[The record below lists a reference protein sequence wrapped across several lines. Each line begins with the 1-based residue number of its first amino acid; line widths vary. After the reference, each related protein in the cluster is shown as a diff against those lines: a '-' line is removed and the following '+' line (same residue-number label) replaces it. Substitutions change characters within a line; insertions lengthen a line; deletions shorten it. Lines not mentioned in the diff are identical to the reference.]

1 MLSHRATSCR
11 GTLPVAAVSDR
22 AADCDHMHAAD
33 PTECDDDILV
43 ERARAGDLSAFGELV
58 RRHQRSAVRVAAVIS
73 GSTEEAHDIVQDAF
87 VNMHRH
93 LGTYD
98 GRGSVRS
105 WMLRVVANHAKNQV
119 RGRVRRLRRDERHA
133 ALVLTVSDSAEELV
147 ERRLEHEALAGALA
161 RLRPD
166 DRDVLGCRYVA
177 GLGEAET
184 AEVLGLALGTVK
196 SRTSRAL
203 ARLHDQLDRDRTSGT
218 HGIDGS
224 IGRIG

>member
-1 MLSHRATSCR
+1 MN
-11 GTLPVAAVSDR
+11 
-22 AADCDHMHAAD
+22 AADT
-33 PTECDDDILV
+33 TECDDDALV
-43 ERARAGDLSAFGELV
+43 ARARAGDRPAFGELV

-73 GSTEEAHDIVQDAF
+73 GSTEEAYDIVQDAF

-98 GRGSVRS
+98 GRGPVRS

-133 ALVLTVSDSAEELV
+133 GLALTVADSAEEV
-147 ERRLEHEALAGALA
+147 AERRLEHEALVVALG
-161 RLRPD
+161 RLRAD
-166 DRDVLGCRYVA
+166 DRAVLGCRFVV

-184 AEVLGLALGTVK
+184 AQVLGIALGTVK

-203 ARLHDQLDRDRTSGT
+203 GRLHDQLERG
-218 HGIDGS
+218 GISSVSDGAP
-224 IGRIG
+224 GRLG

>member
-1 MLSHRATSCR
+1 
-11 GTLPVAAVSDR
+11 
-22 AADCDHMHAAD
+22 MHAAD
-33 PTECDDDILV
+33 LTECDDDTLAARAQAG
-43 ERARAGDLSAFGELV
+43 ERAAFGELV
-58 RRHQRSAVRVAAVIS
+58 RRHQRAAVRVAAVIS
-73 GSTEEAHDIVQDAF
+73 GSTEEAYDIVQDAF

-93 LGTYD
+93 LGTFD

-133 ALVLTVSDSAEELV
+133 ALALTVDDSAEELV
-147 ERRLEHEALAGALA
+147 ERRLEHETLAAALG

-166 DRDVLGCRYVA
+166 DRDVLGCRFVA

-203 ARLHDQLDRDRTSGT
+203 TRLHDQLERAHTSRAPGAWGT
-218 HGIDGS
+218 DGS
-224 IGRIG
+224 TGRVR

>member
-1 MLSHRATSCR
+1 
-11 GTLPVAAVSDR
+11 
-22 AADCDHMHAAD
+22 MHAAD
-33 PTECDDDILV
+33 PTKCDDDTLV
-43 ERARAGDLSAFGELV
+43 ERACAGDRSAFGELV

-73 GSTEEAHDIVQDAF
+73 GSTEEAHDIAQDAF
-87 VNMHRH
+87 VAMHRS

-133 ALVLTVSDSAEELV
+133 ALALTVDDSAEELV
-147 ERRLEHEALAGALA
+147 ERRLEHEALAVALG

-166 DRDVLGCRYVA
+166 DRDVLGCRYMA

-184 AEVLGLALGTVK
+184 AEVLGLAVGTVK

-203 ARLHDQLDRDRTSGT
+203 VRLQDQLERDRSSGI
-218 HGIDGS
+218 GGS
-224 IGRIG
+224 IGRIE